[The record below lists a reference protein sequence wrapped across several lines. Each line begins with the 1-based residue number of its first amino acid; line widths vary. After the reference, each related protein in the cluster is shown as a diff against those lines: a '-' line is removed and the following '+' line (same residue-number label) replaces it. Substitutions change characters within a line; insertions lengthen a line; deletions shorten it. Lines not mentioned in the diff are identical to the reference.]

1 MFEIAVQQPLAD
13 RHSRRVSVQSA
24 TRKSESAAVG
34 NAGRVTAPAAKKAK
48 LSVLLVTR
56 DDQLWPQIGMHLG
69 SDLILKQVD
78 SIDELISQTPAGQ
91 PAIVLLDARGA
102 ADSAALLSRLQLHS
116 PRFAVVA
123 LDEVGSAH
131 HWTNP
136 IALRQVIAHVAVPIQ
151 TDKLKLAVETAHEEV
166 NARVALLGESGGPG
180 ESRSAAAAAAGAP
193 GAPAVSGAP
202 SGKRRIPLIPAIVI
216 AVVLTAGAAAYVLLR
231 QSNGSVKPTSA
242 AGQQPAPQASV
253 KPVSG
258 PAPVPRPAAP
268 AAADEK
274 VDLLIEK
281 AQQAMTD
288 RHFIDPAEGSALTLY
303 RNALLLDPENGEARQ
318 GLQRLAEILFAR
330 VQSALDER
338 KFDVALQALE
348 TARSINPGDSR
359 LAALDQRIA
368 TLRAEF
374 GPAQILA
381 AINAQNFDRAAQL
394 IDEAARSKSLNN
406 AKLAQL
412 RDELRRRHE
421 EFDVANLVKLID
433 SRLSQDKLLDPRNDS
448 AAYYLAQARAAGA
461 TPAELQAQSQE
472 IFKRLSQM
480 VRTDI
485 DQRHFTDADR
495 VLTDMHGAG
504 FPAAATAGLQHDLGT
519 ARAAQAAAVPEQPQP
534 LDLAQ
539 SRLAQGKLIEPD
551 NDSALYYFNH
561 LRAAD
566 PKNSALPK
574 LSSAIQAQILVQA
587 RAALD
592 ANQPD
597 KADTL
602 LQAAGALSASAD
614 LSALNDRL
622 AKMKLAS
629 AGPPQVVEAS
639 LTRSKQLELDYP
651 DGALRKNIEGWVE
664 LSYVVTTDGKVTN
677 VKVLDSNPAGV
688 FDAAASK
695 ALSRMRYKPA
705 MQAGKPT
712 AVSTKLRIAFRV
724 NK

>member
-1 MFEIAVQQPLAD
+1 MRSLQARRESFRRCWIFENCGATTTGD

-24 TRKSESAAVG
+24 TRKSESAVTET
-34 NAGRVTAPAAKKAK
+34 AGRKIAPAAKRAK

-56 DDQLWPQIGMHLG
+56 DDQLWPQIGTHLG

-78 SIDELISQTPAGQ
+78 SIDELITQTPAGQ
-91 PAIVLLDARGA
+91 PAIVLLDARGQ

-116 PRFAVVA
+116 PRFAVIA

-166 NARVALLGESGGPG
+166 NARVALLGESGGTG
-180 ESRSAAAAAAGAP
+180 QSHSATAGAP
-193 GAPAVSGAP
+193 GAAAAPGSPGSTAASDAP
-202 SGKRRIPLIPAIVI
+202 SGARRIPWIPAIVI
-216 AVVLTAGAAAYVLLR
+216 AVVLIAGAAAYVFLR
-231 QSNGSVKPTSA
+231 PDNNSPKPVSA
-242 AGQQPAPQASV
+242 AAQQPAPQARLN
-253 KPVSG
+253 PASG
-258 PAPVPRPAAP
+258 PAPSPAAVAA

-288 RHFIDPAEGSALTLY
+288 RHFIEPAEGSALTLY
-303 RNALLLDPENGEARQ
+303 RNALLLDPANGEARQ
-318 GLQRLAEILFAR
+318 GMQRLAEILFAR

-338 KFDVALQALE
+338 KIDIALQALE

-368 TLRAEF
+368 AVRAEF

-381 AINAQNFDRAAQL
+381 AINAQSFDRAAQL
-394 IDEAARSKSLNN
+394 IDEAARTKSLNS

-421 EFDVANLVKLID
+421 EFDIANLVKLID
-433 SRLSQDKLLDPRNDS
+433 SRLQQDKLLEPRNVS
-448 AAYYLAQARAAGA
+448 AAYYLAQVRAAGA
-461 TPAELQAQSQE
+461 TPAALQEQSQE

-480 VRTDI
+480 VHADI
-485 DQRHFTDADR
+485 DQRQFADADR

-504 FPAAATAGLQHDLGT
+504 FPAAATAALQHDLST
-519 ARAAQAAAVPEQPQP
+519 ARAAQAAAVPAQTQP
-534 LDLAQ
+534 LDLTQ
-539 SRLAQGKLIEPD
+539 SRLAQGKLTEPE
-551 NDSALYYFNH
+551 NDSALYYFNQ

-566 PKNSALPK
+566 PKNAALPRV
-574 LSSAIQAQILVQA
+574 SSAIQAQILIQA
-587 RAALD
+587 RASLD

-602 LQAAGALSASAD
+602 LQAAGGLGASAD
-614 LSALNDRL
+614 LSALSDRL
-622 AKMKLAS
+622 TKMKQAS
-629 AGPPQVVEAS
+629 AGPPDVLEAS
-639 LTRSKQLELDYP
+639 LIRNRPLEPEYP

-664 LSYVVTTDGKVTN
+664 LSFMVTADGKVTN
-677 VKVLDSNPAGV
+677 IKILDSAPAGGL
-688 FDAAASK
+688 DAAATK
-695 ALSRMRYKPA
+695 A
-705 MQAGKPT
+705 
-712 AVSTKLRIAFRV
+712 
-724 NK
+724 